1 MYQQSIKKGGYV
13 VLRFKFF
20 LLIFLMIHLH
30 YLYAAEQGVGAYTM
44 DFLKL
49 TNSVHADSMGNAM
62 TSIQSLSGMTLNPA
76 SIAEASKIEVKAQY
90 QNYLESISHKNV
102 MAVFPTPFLNVGL
115 ELGQIDLGSQLRT
128 TFLDKS
134 GSLGEYFSNDSNQ
147 FRVVLAKKLSNINFG
162 LGASYV
168 TQRLDSYKSYVFLM
182 QMGMQMMVFK
192 TLRLGFSTNNLT
204 LQKSRLI
211 QESESVAQEYRLGIS
226 GPMPYLKGL
235 SYGFDLAQAE
245 DTPFYPSLG
254 LEYSFNDYLKIR
266 GGYNGQSQQSSFSGG
281 IAVDL
286 MSTMVEF
293 SYKNIRDFG
302 QTFRVGVGYRF

>member
-1 MYQQSIKKGGYV
+1 
-13 VLRFKFF
+13 
-20 LLIFLMIHLH
+20 MIHVH
-30 YLYAAEQGVGAYTM
+30 NLYAADQGVGSYTM

-49 TNSVHADSMGNAM
+49 TNSVQADSMGNAM
-62 TSIQSLSGMTLNPA
+62 TSIQVLSGMTLNPA
-76 SIAEASKIEVKAQY
+76 SIAGSSKIEIKAQY

-102 MAVFPTPFLNVGL
+102 MAVFPTKFLNFGF

-147 FRVVLAKKLSNINFG
+147 FRVVFAKKISNINLG

-182 QMGMQMMVFK
+182 QMGMQMTVFK
-192 TLRLGFSTNNLT
+192 TLQLGFSANNLT
-204 LQKSRLI
+204 LQKSHLSK
-211 QESESVAQEYRLGIS
+211 ESESVAQEYRLGIS
-226 GPMPYLKGL
+226 GHVPYLTGL
-235 SYGFDLAQAE
+235 SYGFDLAQAD

-254 LEYSFNDYLKIR
+254 LEYSFNHYLKIR
-266 GGYNGQSQQSSFSGG
+266 GGYNGQAQQSSFSGG

-286 MSTMVEF
+286 MSTMVEV
-293 SYKNIRDFG
+293 SYKNTRDFG